1 MYINTYIQVVVSM
14 VYLCVLHL
22 LRLCFFK
29 CCNLDQN
36 FGYVKSSTSFRVISR
51 WVNSDHGD
59 TVPSV
64 GNSEVHQ
71 SIVQKDCILP
81 IDNFFFISSI
91 IILISEI
98 PQLNKKNIGQN
109 TCNKYIIGPVKSPL
123 YSIRPDFNNI
133 FLFPIRLINK
143 ANQYIL
149 LTCICNKNRYLIR
162 QTL

>member
-22 LRLCFFK
+22 LSLFFFK
-29 CCNLDQN
+29 YCNLDQN

-98 PQLNKKNIGQN
+98 PQLNKKKISVRTLAINL
-109 TCNKYIIGPVKSPL
+109 L
-123 YSIRPDFNNI
+123 YGLFNLHYTPYDQI
-133 FLFPIRLINK
+133 STIYFYS
-143 ANQYIL
+143 Q
-149 LTCICNKNRYLIR
+149 
-162 QTL
+162 